1 MDTSWRANIGRLKK
15 EEQGGRRRNDI
26 VTCERANACVDTKQC
41 ARTCGSAIRFT
52 RTKITP
58 NLFMFFFT
66 LCSFFSLSFSLFFF
80 PQEKSYCP
88 FGSSYKR
95 EPPFLYTT
103 LLSNY
108 KNNDFYDKEKRAILI
123 DYHHATEYCVKCQ
136 SGEHKHL
143 RFKQL

>member
-15 EEQGGRRRNDI
+15 EEQGGRRRDDI

-66 LCSFFSLSFSLFFF
+66 LCSFFSLSFPLFFF
-80 PQEKSYCP
+80 TRKILLPILILPQKENPLFCIQ
-88 FGSSYKR
+88 
-95 EPPFLYTT
+95 LYSATT
-103 LLSNY
+103 KQRL
-108 KNNDFYDKEKRAILI
+108 FRQRKEI

>member
-15 EEQGGRRRNDI
+15 EEQGGRRRDDI

-66 LCSFFSLSFSLFFF
+66 LCSFFSLSFPLFFF
-80 PQEKSYCP
+80 HKKNLTAHFDPP
-88 FGSSYKR
+88 TKR

-108 KNNDFYDKEKRAILI
+108 KTTTFSTKKR
-123 DYHHATEYCVKCQ
+123 D
-136 SGEHKHL
+136 
-143 RFKQL
+143 